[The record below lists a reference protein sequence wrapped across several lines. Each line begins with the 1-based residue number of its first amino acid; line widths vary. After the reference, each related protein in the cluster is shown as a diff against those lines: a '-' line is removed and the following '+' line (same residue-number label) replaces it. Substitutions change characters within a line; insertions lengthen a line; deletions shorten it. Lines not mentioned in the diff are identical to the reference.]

1 MDGDSFGLMSFL
13 LKTLLQEFQDKMQ
26 SFTGG
31 IPRTVKLTNISDKIM
46 VIIGMRR
53 TGKTYLLLQTIY
65 ALLETVLLTRILYLN
80 FEDDRLFPMTGQEFA
95 ALIDQFYTLYPEN
108 HDATCYLFFDEI
120 QNIEGWERV
129 IRRYFDTK
137 KVIIYL
143 TGSSAKLLS
152 KEIATSLRGRSVA
165 TEVWPFSFTE
175 FLAAQAPKKS
185 LGQSFNMLGKKD
197 LDQLKKQLVS
207 YLEHGGFPETMPLNP
222 INCTRILQDYVSVV
236 IFRDIVERYKITN
249 LALIR
254 YVIKTLIGNVGCG
267 FSVNKLFNDLK
278 SQGFAVSK
286 TTIHDYLEYIEDA
299 YLAFTVPLYA
309 ESIRKTQTNLRKLYA
324 IDTGLVRA
332 YSTNFSKNL
341 GHHFENLIYLDLKR
355 TNHEIYYYLTKT
367 RREVDFFAKDR
378 QGLWHL
384 YQVSWNTDDPQTLER
399 ELMALREAEQEL
411 GIQGELITPDIYLT
425 SFLPKILG

>member
-1 MDGDSFGLMSFL
+1 MSFL
-13 LKTLLQEFQDKMQ
+13 LRTLLQEFQDKMQ

-31 IPRTVKLTNISDKIM
+31 IPRTVVLTNISDKIT
-46 VIIGMRR
+46 VVIGMRR
-53 TGKTYLLLQTIY
+53 TGKTYLLLQTIHT
-65 ALLETVLLTRILYLN
+65 LLETVSLTRILYLN

-108 HDATCYLFFDEI
+108 HDVTCYLFFDEI
-120 QNIEGWERV
+120 QNVEGWERV

-137 KVIIYL
+137 KVRIYL

-165 TEVWPFSFTE
+165 TEVWPFSFSE
-175 FLAAQAPKKS
+175 FLQAQAP
-185 LGQSFNMLGKKD
+185 QQAFNMLGKKD

-207 YLEHGGFPETMPLNP
+207 YLEHGGFPETMTLNP
-222 INCTRILQDYVSVV
+222 VNCIRVLQDYVAVV

-324 IDTGLVRA
+324 IDTGLVNA
-332 YSTNFSKNL
+332 YATNFSKNL

-367 RREVDFFAKDR
+367 RREVDFCAKDR
-378 QGLWHL
+378 QGNWHL
-384 YQVSWNTDDPQTLER
+384 YQVSFNTDDPQTLDR
-399 ELMALREAEQEL
+399 ELTALREAENEL
-411 GIQGELITPDIYLT
+411 GLSGQLITPDVYLT
-425 SFLPKILG
+425 SFLRPPLANK